1 MKKILIIFLIL
12 ISIAPAFAIEKN
24 AKDDV
29 IIFPDE
35 NIERKKDL
43 IEGEKEVILEE
54 PVILEKQ
61 EKTLE
66 DKIEKEINPYSKEAL
81 KGIIEK
87 EYDLNNSEG
96 MFKRQLTAQFNKGII
111 KDIGLQG
118 SFIFNLSETISEK
131 ESNFKYNTQLINVGL
146 KGKFRSEKEG
156 YNLLFDLT
164 PDMHDDFFHKLVL
177 DAWIETKRI
186 PHNTLMFGTSRP
198 NVGYEGGQC
207 PYLVPFLARSQTA
220 RNFGNIRKTGI
231 RIKGDYKYLD
241 YDLGGY
247 SSDTWYSEFFP
258 GVETDLWVNFKPL
271 AKVKEKYGNLNIG
284 GGMQTGSRNSQ
295 DFFVTSAAI
304 RYDYKR
310 FWMLA
315 EYQNADGSNGASG
328 LTDKKR
334 WGYNIT
340 LAYRI
345 TKKLEFLLRYDDFD
359 PNKLIANN
367 NIKEYTAGI
376 NYFILGQTMRVML
389 NYVFAQ
395 NQGGSDSHKIIV
407 GTQFLL

>member
-1 MKKILIIFLIL
+1 MT
-12 ISIAPAFAIEKN
+12 PVFAVEEN
-24 AKDDV
+24 SKDDV
-29 IIFPDE
+29 IILPDE

-54 PVILEKQ
+54 PIILEKQ

-66 DKIEKEINPYSKEAL
+66 EKIEKEINPYSKEAL

-96 MFKRQLTAQFNKGII
+96 MFKRQLTAQFSKGPI

-118 SFIFNLSETISEK
+118 SFIFNMGETIGKDDSD
-131 ESNFKYNTQLINVGL
+131 FKYNTQLINVGL
-146 KGKFRSEKEG
+146 KGKFRNEKEG

-198 NVGYEGGQC
+198 TVGYEGGQC
-207 PYLVPFLARSQTA
+207 PYLVPFLTRSQTA

-231 RIKGDYKYLD
+231 RLKGDYKYMD
-241 YDLGGY
+241 YDIGGY

-284 GGMQTGSRNSQ
+284 GGIQAGGRNSQ
-295 DFFVTSAAI
+295 DFFVASAAI

-310 FWMLA
+310 FWLLA

-345 TKKLEFLLRYDDFD
+345 TKKLEVLLRYDDFD
-359 PNKLIANN
+359 PNKLVANN
-367 NIKEYTAGI
+367 NIREYTAGI

-395 NQGGSDSHKIIV
+395 NQGGSDSHKIVV

>member
-1 MKKILIIFLIL
+1 MT
-12 ISIAPAFAIEKN
+12 PAFAIKDDV
-24 AKDDV
+24 KDDV
-29 IIFPDE
+29 IISPDE
-35 NIERKKDL
+35 NTTIKKDL
-43 IEGEKEVILEE
+43 MEGEKKVILEE
-54 PVILEKQ
+54 PIILEKQ

-66 DKIEKEINPYSKEAL
+66 EKIEKEINPYSKEAL

-96 MFKRQLTAQFNKGII
+96 MFKKQLTAQFNKGII

-118 SFIFNLSETISEK
+118 SFIFNLGETIGEK
-131 ESNFKYNTQLINVGL
+131 ESNLKYNTQLINVGL
-146 KGKFRSEKEG
+146 KGKFRTEKEG

-258 GVETDLWVNFKPL
+258 GVETDLWINFKPL

-284 GGMQTGSRNSQ
+284 GGIQTGSRNSH